1 MSINVKGVT
10 INQLTDL
17 EQCQITLAEFAKS
30 LHPVKLKHIG
40 CNQLQ
45 ASCTKVLSDQL
56 SVLDYSGTVTVYD
69 EGYITYR
76 FVNQKTKRRNS
87 AVIDLFNGKMTFP
100 NLSTQKEISM
110 KSLLS
115 DYGHMNSYDVVLMLL
130 ENRVENNIS
139 SQQKSKEVVNNN
151 YEFFRRDNGIVK
163 EEFEA
168 GYHKDY
174 LTYIIEQADQQEA
187 KSTKQEIRRFFFS
200 EIKNLSDAQKSVIKL
215 MLEGYDQKE
224 IARLI
229 GKVPASVSESK
240 LRAFHKLQLEWN
252 RTHPNNSVPVIDIS
266 KYQKKHRD
274 GKRDLE

>member
-1 MSINVKGVT
+1 
-10 INQLTDL
+10 
-17 EQCQITLAEFAKS
+17 
-30 LHPVKLKHIG
+30 
-40 CNQLQ
+40 
-45 ASCTKVLSDQL
+45 
-56 SVLDYSGTVTVYD
+56 
-69 EGYITYR
+69 
-76 FVNQKTKRRNS
+76 
-87 AVIDLFNGKMTFP
+87 
-100 NLSTQKEISM
+100 M

-115 DYGHMNSYDVVLMLL
+115 NYGDMNSYDVVLMLL

-139 SQQKSKEVVNNN
+139 SQQKSKEVGNNN

-168 GYHKDY
+168 GYYKDY
-174 LTYIIEQADQQEA
+174 LTCITEQADQQEA

-200 EIKNLSDAQKSVIKL
+200 EIKNLSDAQKSVIEP
-215 MLEGYDQKE
+215 MLKGYDQKE

-229 GKVPASVSESK
+229 GKTPATVSETK
-240 LRAFHKLQLEWN
+240 QRAFHKLQLEWN